1 MAVGAQHRQDQA
13 QVVTAGSCADSISL
27 GSKALW
33 DGPLNEVFGVEAV
46 DGSGCFQDVEA
57 GEAIDSGEVCF

>member
-1 MAVGAQHRQDQA
+1 M
-13 QVVTAGSCADSISL
+13 GSCADSIRL
-27 GSKALW
+27 GLKVPW
-33 DGPLNEVFGVEAV
+33 DDPLNEVFGIEAV